1 MIIARLSLLA
11 VMTMPPVH
19 ASPGWNTLTGQPP
32 VIIAHRGASG
42 ERPEHTLAAYSLAIE
57 QGADFIE
64 PDLVMTK
71 DGVLIVRH
79 DRYLSTTTDVSAHPE
94 FADRRVEKE
103 GRQDWWAEDFTLEE
117 IKTLRAVQP
126 REGRAKD
133 YDGQFEI
140 PAFEEVL
147 ALRAK
152 ASEETGRIIGVYP
165 ETKHPAAP
173 AALGLDPAPELRE
186 EMAVATN
193 VGALRLLE

>member
-117 IKTLRAVQP
+117 IKTLRNGAPDKINKIAIETSSELIQKLI
-126 REGRAKD
+126 GA
-133 YDGQFEI
+133 
-140 PAFEEVL
+140 EVNNSSISAIVDDL
-147 ALRAK
+147 SRRSGDK
-152 ASEETGRIIGVYP
+152 YYG
-165 ETKHPAAP
+165 
-173 AALGLDPAPELRE
+173 
-186 EMAVATN
+186 N
-193 VGALRLLE
+193 